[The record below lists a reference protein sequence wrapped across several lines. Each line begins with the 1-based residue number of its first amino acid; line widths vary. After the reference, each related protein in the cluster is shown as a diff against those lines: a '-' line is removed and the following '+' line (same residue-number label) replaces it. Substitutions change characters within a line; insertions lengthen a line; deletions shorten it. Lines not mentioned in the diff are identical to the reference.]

1 MNDADSEILAEMA
14 GSLSEGVSSGGH
26 VKPESQWRLADGT
39 TMIDEANFDE
49 RGYLRLNPDVAKAVT
64 RGDLPSGYH
73 HYMVQGFGEGRKVPG
88 SPAETRNRILRPT
101 TIAVAESGPTTEIP
115 FTVEAVIAT
124 STGAIMV
131 MGWIDDCSSP
141 LQLMRIGTSRWRVLL
156 DSTTLFRFRRRDVE
170 NALNKQI
177 VHHFGFI
184 GFLHSGEPIVTT
196 GLCVV
201 EAWLENGAQMQAKV
215 KCVAMTETELRDK
228 LLAHLAG
235 SEFHG
240 NPGVERIAAMD
251 GGVGDQIIAFN
262 RAITRRLVA
271 TPYTERFGNR
281 TRPYK
286 GSIVV
291 VLYGKPEYL
300 HVQNALYAGLPGI
313 EDYEFIYVSNSPE
326 LGETLLREAK
336 IGSAVYG
343 INQSVMILSGNAGF
357 GAANNA
363 ALSAMRSNRVMNVNP
378 DVFPRDKDWAA
389 AHTALIDSGRPG
401 TRLFGSP
408 LYYDDGS
415 LMHGGMY
422 FEADTALSVVDSIFS
437 QRSLL
442 RVEHY
447 GKGAPPEGTAFVS
460 ARPVPAVTG
469 AFISS
474 ERAWFERLGGF
485 TEDFVFGHY
494 EDADLCLKSLECG
507 TPAWLQD
514 IRLWHLEGKGS
525 TRLPPHEGGSSVNR
539 WLFSSRWNDFV
550 ANGLLGPAPSHPA
563 FIPGP
568 SSEAPSSK
576 APSSKASSSKALAP
590 KISSVPKSTVG
601 IP

>member
-1 MNDADSEILAEMA
+1 MSDEVAQILAEMA
-14 GSLSEGVSSGGH
+14 GTAAPIGPGATDAALVAG
-26 VKPESQWRLADGT
+26 WRLADGGA
-39 TMIDEANFDE
+39 MIDEASFDE
-49 RGYLRLNPDVAKAVT
+49 RGYLRLNPDVATSVA
-64 RGDLPSGYH
+64 RGEFPSGYH
-73 HYMVQGFGEGRKVPG
+73 HYMVHGFGEGRTVPG
-88 SPAETRNRILRPT
+88 TPTEPRNRILRPAAR
-101 TIAVAESGPTTEIP
+101 AVTEIGPTTEIP
-115 FTVEAVIAT
+115 FIVEAVIVAA
-124 STGAIMV
+124 TGAIMAI
-131 MGWIDDCSSP
+131 GWIDDSAAP
-141 LQLMRIGTSRWRVLL
+141 LKLLRIGNAEWRVSL
-156 DSTTLFRFRRRDVE
+156 DAAAMFRIRRSDVE

-177 VHHFGFI
+177 SHRFGYIAFM
-184 GFLHSGEPIVTT
+184 HAEEPLASS

-201 EAWLENGAQMQAKV
+201 QAWLENGAQMHAEI
-215 KCVAMTETELRDK
+215 KCIAMSEIELRNT
-228 LLAHLAG
+228 LLTRLAAA
-235 SEFHG
+235 EFHG

-251 GGVGDQIIAFN
+251 GGVGDQIVAFN

-271 TPYTERFGNR
+271 NPYTERFGNR
-281 TRPYK
+281 SRAYK

-291 VLYGKPEYL
+291 ALYGRAEYL
-300 HVQNALYAGLPGI
+300 HVQNALYSGLPGI

-326 LGETLLREAK
+326 LGETLLREAR

-343 INQSVMILSGNAGF
+343 IDQSVMILPGNAGF

-363 ALSAMRSNRVMNVNP
+363 ALAAMRSNRVMNVNP

-389 AHTALIDSGRPG
+389 THTALIDSKAPG
-401 TRLFGSP
+401 TRLFGAP

-422 FEADTALSVVDSIFS
+422 FEADDMLCMVDTAFS
-437 QRSLL
+437 RRRLI

-447 GKGAPPEGTAFVS
+447 GKGAPPDGTGFVR

-494 EDADLCLKSLECG
+494 EDADLCLKSLERG
-507 TPAWLQD
+507 VPPWLQD

-539 WLFSSRWNDFV
+539 WLFSRRWNDFV
-550 ANGLLGPAPSHPA
+550 DNGLLGPAPAHPVLA
-563 FIPGP
+563 ADAGP
-568 SSEAPSSK
+568 ADIDLEDF
-576 APSSKASSSKALAP
+576 
-590 KISSVPKSTVG
+590 
-601 IP
+601 

>member
-1 MNDADSEILAEMA
+1 MSDEVADILAEMA
-14 GSLSEGVSSGGH
+14 GAPAKDGPAGGH
-26 VKPESQWRLADGT
+26 APPEVQWRLADGAA
-39 TMIDEANFDE
+39 MIDKASFDE
-49 RGYLRLNPDVAKAVT
+49 RGYLSLNPDVATSVAY
-64 RGDLPSGYH
+64 GEFPSGYH
-73 HYMVQGFGEGRKVPG
+73 HYMVHGFGEGRSVPG
-88 SPAETRNRILRPT
+88 TPAEPRNRILRPAA
-101 TIAVAESGPTTEIP
+101 IAATEIGPTTEIP
-115 FTVEAVIAT
+115 FIVEALIVT

-131 MGWIDDCSSP
+131 IGWIDDSSAP
-141 LQLMRIGTSRWRVLL
+141 LKLLRIGTTQWRVSL
-156 DSTTLFRFRRRDVE
+156 DPTTLLRIRRRDVE
-170 NALNKQI
+170 NALNKPI
-177 VHHFGFI
+177 VHRFGYI
-184 GFLHSGEPIVTT
+184 GFLYSDEPLANA

-201 EAWLENGAQMQAKV
+201 QAWLENGAQMQAEV
-215 KCVAMTETELRDK
+215 KCIAMTETELRNT
-228 LLAHLAG
+228 LLTCLAE

-271 TPYTERFGNR
+271 TPYTERFGER
-281 TRPYK
+281 TRSYK

-291 VLYGKPEYL
+291 ALYGKAEYL
-300 HVQNALYAGLPGI
+300 HVQNALYSGLPGI

-336 IGSAVYG
+336 IGSTVYG
-343 INQSVMILSGNAGF
+343 INQSVMILPGNAGF

-389 AHTALIDSGRPG
+389 THSALIDSGGPG
-401 TRLFGSP
+401 TRLFGTP

-422 FEADTALSVVDSIFS
+422 FEADTALCVVDTVFS
-437 QRSLL
+437 QRCLL

-447 GKGAPPEGTAFVS
+447 GKGAPPDGTGFVR

-494 EDADLCLKSLECG
+494 EDADLCLKSLERG

-539 WLFSSRWNDFV
+539 WLFSRRWNDFV
-550 ANGLLGPAPSHPA
+550 TNGLLGPAPTHPA
-563 FIPGP
+563 FTPGART
-568 SSEAPSSK
+568 EG
-576 APSSKASSSKALAP
+576 ALMAEGGP
-590 KISSVPKSTVG
+590 ADIALEDF
-601 IP
+601 

>member
-1 MNDADSEILAEMA
+1 MNNAVSEIQAEMPD
-14 GSLSEGVSSGGH
+14 SLLKGGQAGGH
-26 VKPESQWRLADGT
+26 AEPESEWRLADGAA
-39 TMIDEANFDE
+39 MINEADFDE
-49 RGYLRLNPDVAKAVT
+49 RGYLCLNPDVAAAVA
-64 RGDLPSGYH
+64 RGDLPSGFH
-73 HYMVQGFGEGRKVPG
+73 HYMVQGFGEGRRVPG
-88 SPAETRNRILRPT
+88 PPAETRNRILRPAA
-101 TIAVAESGPTTEIP
+101 IAVIETGPTTEIP
-115 FTVEAVIAT
+115 FNVEALIAT

-131 MGWIDDCSSP
+131 MGWIDDSSSP
-141 LQLMRIGTSRWRVLL
+141 LKLMRIGHNRWRVLL
-156 DSTTLFRFRRRDVE
+156 DSTTVFRIRRSDVE
-170 NALNKQI
+170 NTLKKPI
-177 VHHFGFI
+177 IHHFGFI
-184 GFLHSGEPIVTT
+184 GFLHSDEPLVNT
-196 GLCVV
+196 GLCGV
-201 EAWLENGAQMQAKV
+201 EAWLENGTQMQAKV
-215 KCVAMTETELRDK
+215 KCVAMTETELRNK

-240 NPGVERIAAMD
+240 NQGVERIAAMD
-251 GGVGDQIIAFN
+251 GGVGDQVIAFN

-271 TPYTERFGNR
+271 SPYTERFGNA
-281 TRPYK
+281 TRSYK

-291 VLYGKPEYL
+291 ALYGKPEYL
-300 HVQNALYAGLPGI
+300 HVQNALYSGLHGI

-343 INQSVMILSGNAGF
+343 INQSVMILYGNAGF

-389 AHTALIDSGRPG
+389 THTALIDSGGPG
-401 TRLFGSP
+401 TRLFGTP

-422 FEADTALSVVDSIFS
+422 FEADTALSVVDSVFR

-447 GKGAPPEGTAFVS
+447 GKGTPAEGTGFVS

-474 ERAWFERLGGF
+474 DRSWFERLGGF

-525 TRLPPHEGGSSVNR
+525 TRLPPQEGGSSVNR
-539 WLFSSRWNDFV
+539 WLFSRRWNDFV
-550 ANGLLGPAPSHPA
+550 ANSLLGPAPSHPA
-563 FIPGP
+563 FTPAS
-568 SSEAPSSK
+568 SSET
-576 APSSKASSSKALAP
+576 PSSKASSTKTPAP
-590 KISSVPKSTVG
+590 KISRVPKSTVG
-601 IP
+601 IASR